1 MLASARII
9 RPSRLKPHKPYE
21 RANTSKQRR
30 RRSRKP
36 VIQPHHISYDPEIIV
51 KVWQGEHWIL
61 TQVNRRKKISKGYI
75 EALKQW
81 ILVHEDVA
89 EEL

>member
-1 MLASARII
+1 M
-9 RPSRLKPHKPYE
+9 
-21 RANTSKQRR
+21 
-30 RRSRKP
+30 
-36 VIQPHHISYDPEIIV
+36 IQPHHISYDPEIIV